1 MKKLIAPLLLS
12 TSLFA
17 TPDAR
22 FEVFPT
28 EGNVISI
35 GCQTDDND
43 ECRMEE
49 YSLKEVP
56 ISYSEKKSKYPGLA
70 EAPGKVYDAINSA
83 AEAMGDV
90 TYVHVAVTHQGTTYE
105 YMYDR
110 DTGWNSFRA
119 LPAGKKCRLECQLK
133 VVDDTNT

>member
-1 MKKLIAPLLLS
+1 VKKLTPLLLS

-28 EGNVISI
+28 EGHVISI

-49 YSLKEVP
+49 YALGEIQSF
-56 ISYSEKKSKYPGLA
+56 YSKRKYPGLKD
-70 EAPGKVYDAINSA
+70 APSKVYNAISSAADAI
-83 AEAMGDV
+83 GDV
-90 TYVHVAVTHQGTTYE
+90 SYVHVAVTHGGITYE
-105 YMYDR
+105 YMFDR
-110 DTGWNSFRA
+110 DTGWNSFRS
-119 LPAGKKCRLECQLK
+119 LPAAKVCRLECKLK
-133 VVDDTNT
+133 PTDDNS